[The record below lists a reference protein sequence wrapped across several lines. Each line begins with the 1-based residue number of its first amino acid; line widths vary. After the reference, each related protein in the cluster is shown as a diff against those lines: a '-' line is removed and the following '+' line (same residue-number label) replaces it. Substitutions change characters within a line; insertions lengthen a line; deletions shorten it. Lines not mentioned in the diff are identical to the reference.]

1 MLERPDSFRD
11 FSNRLQ
17 LRFDRNENI
26 NIEYLSIIKRDLIS
40 LLEKDDGLIS
50 SYPNLGPAYQA
61 LGEVFNCEPELLYI
75 CTGSDSGIGLIF
87 TTFVMESHKIPNVL
101 ITDPSFAMYKVYA
114 ENMRSQFSV
123 FNLTRKKNKFF
134 FDYQKFINQIE
145 VQKPDIIFVPIIDS
159 PSGFCH
165 SREGIELIKQAA
177 KLNNSLLVLDNA
189 YWGFNDLKISSA
201 EFRDNPNLVMI
212 NSCSKAI
219 GLAGLRLGCIV
230 NSGPLMRSVKLC
242 RPMYEIGS
250 LQAKCCEIIGD
261 RISEIRHNVCQ
272 ILEAKHW
279 VEQRLREVQA
289 TVFETAGNFVVF
301 AHDGAPNALKAFPES
316 MRIFGPG
323 PMEGLARVSIG
334 SKEEMKLWWKMTGD
348 YLESN

>member
-1 MLERPDSFRD
+1 MLDRPDSFLD
-11 FSNRLQ
+11 FDDRVQ

-40 LLEKDDGLIS
+40 SLEKDDGLIS
-50 SYPNLGPAYQA
+50 SYPNLGSAYQA
-61 LGEVFNCEPELLYI
+61 LGKVFNCEPELLFI

-87 TTFVMESHKIPNVL
+87 STFVMENRKIPKVL
-101 ITDPSFAMYKVYA
+101 ITNPSFAMYKVYA
-114 ENMRSQFSV
+114 ENMRAHFSV
-123 FNLTRKKNKFF
+123 YNLTRKKNNFF

-145 VQKPDIIFVPIIDS
+145 VEKPDIIFVPIIDS
-159 PSGFCH
+159 PTGFCH
-165 SREGIELIKQAA
+165 STEGVELIKQAA

-189 YWGFNDLKISSA
+189 YWGFNDLKISSV

-230 NSGPLMRSVKLC
+230 NSGPLMRSLKLC

-261 RISEIRHNVCQ
+261 RIGEIGRNVSQ
-272 ILEAKHW
+272 ILEAKRW
-279 VEQRLREVQA
+279 VEQRLREVRA

-301 AHDGAPNALKAFPES
+301 AHDGAPNASRAFPQS
-316 MRIFGPG
+316 MRIFGSG

-334 SKEEMKLWWKMTGD
+334 SEEEMKLWWKMTGD
-348 YLESN
+348 YFESN